1 MPKITIRIVYGCFL
15 LSLLLYSTI
24 RSFHKANE
32 LEEPTA
38 SSVKTGA
45 MLVLALFGPFI
56 LYTTFN

>member
-1 MPKITIRIVYGCFL
+1 MPKITVRIVYGCFL

-24 RSFHKANE
+24 RSFKKANE
-32 LEEPTA
+32 LEEQVA

>member
-1 MPKITIRIVYGCFL
+1 MPRITFKMIYGCFL

-24 RSFHKANE
+24 HSFKKAKE
-32 LEEPTA
+32 LDDVTA

-45 MLVLALFGPFI
+45 MIVLALFGPFI